1 MFNYFKMNRIPI
13 ILFVILIFYSCT
25 QTQQSNT
32 TSTIEEVEENEVDE
46 LAQRLINEEDRQKY
60 ELKLLADPETGRIPE
75 GIYELEREWARNA
88 PQKRFKV
95 SNTYTSLGP
104 NNLGGR
110 TRALAFDVR
119 DDDIMLAGGVSSGLF
134 RSTDGG
140 KSWTK
145 VSPTNE
151 IHNVTCVVQDP
162 RSGHQNTWYYSTG
175 EAIGNSASAGG
186 TALFMGNGVYKS
198 TNNGVT
204 WSRLTSSNPSTLES
218 FDERRDF
225 IQRLAIDPTNGDIY
239 MAAISTIYRSDNGG
253 NTWSPVLFG
262 SIANN
267 GQVTDVMT
275 TPAGRIY
282 AAFAGTNDTQRMVCG
297 HL

>member
-1 MFNYFKMNRIPI
+1 MMNYFKMNRIPI

-60 ELKLLADPETGRIPE
+60 ELKLLADPVTGRIPE

-88 PQKRFKV
+88 PQRRFKV

-186 TALFMGNGVYKS
+186 TALFMGNGVYRS

-204 WSRLTSSNPSTLES
+204 WSRLTSSNLPLWKALMKE
-218 FDERRDF
+218 E
-225 IQRLAIDPTNGDIY
+225 
-239 MAAISTIYRSDNGG
+239 ISYKG
-253 NTWSPVLFG
+253 W
-262 SIANN
+262 
-267 GQVTDVMT
+267 Q
-275 TPAGRIY
+275 
-282 AAFAGTNDTQRMVCG
+282 
-297 HL
+297 